1 MRTFLFAAMAALTLF
16 VSSVQAAVTDGGVKA
31 VTENGVISL
40 YRAGETAPFASLP
53 AKTESGDVLEVVTID
68 GPFVGLRVSPKLGE
82 ARTVKSL
89 FIPDI
94 TVSSSWAD
102 ESSNVLGT
110 AGLTTANENPGS
122 YMFVAAANPETNKGV
137 VAAWLTTDKAS
148 GVVFTRLNESGQLVI
163 KAESQ
168 YGRWEIPADAEA
180 ENYQGEI
187 LVIGAFDDC
196 RFGLE
201 AYADQVAKQ
210 YSIHLLPQ
218 PSGYC
223 TWYSNVH
230 GGAGT
235 ESGTREFM
243 DVAAEKLVPF
253 GFNLFQIDDHWQM
266 GNSTNGPRKNFTAH
280 NPNGPYPSGMKPTA
294 DYIKSKGVTAGIWIM
309 ASSGNWNDPYYADKQ
324 SFFVK
329 AAVDYPAPGQKNTHR
344 YGQTSQKGKPYET
357 FWGGTCFDFTRPEVC
372 EYVEKELHQAS
383 ADWGYRYFKL
393 DGLWTAMG
401 CMQNYVN
408 DGYEVDDLGDQIFS
422 DPSVPQVA
430 TFRKA
435 LGIYKKSTDNAFVLG
450 CTVAQNMRSMG
461 ASYGLVDAI
470 RIGPDNGASWG
481 GICTGPIRG
490 SARYFYNARVWYNDP
505 DPVYVRDNVPIN
517 QSQLITTWASV
528 SGALYLFSDW
538 LPALSEPRV
547 DLLRRTMAPHKC
559 TNVRPVDL
567 FSSKLANFWRLSK
580 DDYAILAIYN
590 WNDRNVLAVDRTL
603 DKLDLD
609 PTATY
614 VGFDFWNNAFVAPF
628 KGSLVCTLPAASC
641 RALSLRKVTG
651 APVLVSTSRHVCSP
665 LFEVENETW
674 DAQSKTLSG
683 TSTVVANDEYELRI
697 VAENFKAVKATFDG
711 ADAPVT
717 ISQDGPTVRVRVLP
731 DKSGKVSWLVQFES
745 DTAPLAKPESPAD
758 FKADAGYTGVAL
770 SWTGQSQFGYVLKKT
785 VNGQNAQ
792 TLFVS
797 GASYFDGDV
806 KLGDSVE
813 YALAAKGW
821 GENYS
826 DSVTTTAVMP
836 EKIVVPPAGPEPEL
850 NLADM
855 KPLSLRV
862 GWGTYHPNRDIEGQP
877 FKLDG
882 KSYDKGVGLHANANV
897 VYNVPADKRRFVAT
911 VGLSDSQR
919 TDERRSV
926 VIKIWTNVC
935 EMGEPEICVA
945 QSPLL
950 SEKTGVD
957 TWNFDIRIDS
967 RVKQIRLEVSDAG
980 DSNNCDH
987 VDFVR
992 AGFCE

>member
-1 MRTFLFAAMAALTLF
+1 MRSFLFAALAALTLF
-16 VSSVQAAVTDGGVKA
+16 ISAAQADVTDGGVKA

-40 YRAGETAPFASLP
+40 YRGQDAEPFATLP
-53 AKTESGDVLEVVTID
+53 VQTESGDVLEVVTID
-68 GPFVGLRVSPKLGE
+68 GPFVALRVSPKLGE

-89 FIPDI
+89 FIPNI
-94 TVSSSWAD
+94 TVSPSWAD
-102 ESSNVLGT
+102 ESSKVLGT
-110 AGLTTANENPGS
+110 AGLTTVNDNPGS
-122 YMFVAAANPETNKGV
+122 YMFLAAANPQTNKGV

-168 YGRWEIPADAEA
+168 YGRWEIPADAKA
-180 ENYQGEI
+180 EDYQGEI
-187 LVIGAFDDC
+187 LVVGAFDDC

-201 AYADQVAKQ
+201 AYADQVAKH

-223 TWYSNVH
+223 TWYSNVY
-230 GGAGT
+230 GGAGN
-235 ESGTREFM
+235 EKGTREFM
-243 DVAAEKLVPF
+243 DAAAEKLVPF
-253 GFNLFQIDDHWQM
+253 GFNLFQIDDRWQS
-266 GNSTNGPRKNFTAH
+266 GSSRNGPNKNFTAH

-294 DYIKSKGVTAGIWIM
+294 EYIKSKGATAGVWMM

-324 SFFVK
+324 NFFVK
-329 AAVDYPAPGQKNTHR
+329 GAVNYPAPGEKNTRR
-344 YGQTSQKGKPYET
+344 YSQTIQIGKPYDT
-357 FWGGTCFDFTRPEVC
+357 FWGGTCFDFTNPEVC
-372 EYVEKELHQAS
+372 EYVENELRQAS

-408 DGYEVDDLGDQIFS
+408 DGYEPDDLGDQTFM
-422 DPSVPQVA
+422 DMSVPQVA
-430 TFRKA
+430 TYRKA
-435 LGIYKKSTDNAFVLG
+435 LKLYKDSTDNAFILG
-450 CTVAQNMRSMG
+450 CCVAQNMRSMG

-470 RIGPDNGASWG
+470 RIGPDNGASWH

-505 DPVYVRDNVPIN
+505 DPVYVRDNVPLN

-538 LPALSEPRV
+538 LPSLSEQRV

-567 FSSKLANFWRLSK
+567 FSSKLANIWRLSK
-580 DDYAILAIYN
+580 GDYAILALYN
-590 WNDRNVLAVDRTL
+590 WEERTALQIDRPLER
-603 DKLDLD
+603 LDLD

-614 VGFDFWNNAFVAPF
+614 AGFDFWNDSFVAPF
-628 KGSLVCTLPAASC
+628 KTSFVSSVPAASC
-641 RALSLRKVTG
+641 RALSLRKMTG
-651 APVLVSTSRHVCSP
+651 VPVLVSTSRHVCSP

-674 DAQSKTLSG
+674 DAQIKTLSG
-683 TSTVVANDEYELRI
+683 TSTVVANDPYELRI
-697 VAENFKAVKATFDG
+697 VAENFKAVKASFDG
-711 ADAPVT
+711 VETPAT
-717 ISQDGPTVRVRVLP
+717 IEQNGPTVRVRVLP
-731 DKSGKVSWLVQFES
+731 DKSGKVSWSIQFES
-745 DTAPLAKPESPAD
+745 DAAQLVKPETPAD
-758 FKADAGYTGVAL
+758 FKASADFTGVAL
-770 SWTGQSQFGYVLKKT
+770 TWTGQSPFGYVLKKT
-785 VNGQNAQ
+785 VNGQDAQ
-792 TLFVS
+792 TLSVS
-797 GASYFDGDV
+797 GSSFFDRDV
-806 KLGDSVE
+806 KVGDRIE
-813 YALAAKGW
+813 YSLAAKGW

-826 DSVTTTAVMP
+826 DSVSTTAVMP

-850 NLADM
+850 NIADM
-855 KPLSLRV
+855 KPVSLRV
-862 GWGTYHPNRDIEGQP
+862 GWGTFHPNRDIEGKP

-911 VGLSDSQR
+911 AGLSDSQR

-935 EMGEPEICVA
+935 EMGEPEVCVV
-945 QSPLL
+945 QSPIL
-950 SEKTGVD
+950 SEKTGLD
-957 TWNFDIRIDS
+957 SWNFDVQIDS
-967 RVKQIRLEVSDAG
+967 RVKQVRLEVSDAG
-980 DSNNCDH
+980 DGNSCDH

-992 AGFCE
+992 SGFCK